1 MKTFL
6 MLIQQ
11 VLLLFIFLALMS
23 GCVTVRTEEGF
34 EVPIRYDRETNCLNY
49 IKEEQ
54 IRCMNSD
61 NDRYYDPY
69 YKERHEKRKYIKY
82 NVVAWFDW
90 YYRYHE

>member
-6 MLIQQ
+6 LFIQQ
-11 VLLLFIFLALMS
+11 VLLLLIFIALMS

-69 YKERHEKRKYIKY
+69 YKERHKMRKYIKE
-82 NVVAWFDW
+82 NIVAWGQLL
-90 YYRYHE
+90 